1 MLVVPH
7 HPAPPSAAKRGFLLR
22 ARREKHQF
30 DSTDEP
36 FPAWLRNM
44 RLILLSYLL
53 DVVKTLHLLELKW
66 QSELIFVCTHLSFC
80 RDRCLVW
87 IELAGIA

>member
-36 FPAWLRNM
+36 F
-44 RLILLSYLL
+44 LLAAEYAAN
-53 DVVKTLHLLELKW
+53 
-66 QSELIFVCTHLSFC
+66 F
-80 RDRCLVW
+80 
-87 IELAGIA
+87 IELFARCCSNSAFLRA